1 MNCRISIAESHVW
14 LVWGRVAWFTAVC
27 LGCFGYFGSTRVS
40 FAQEPAVELD
50 AAAKAAEARL
60 RAILPADSEAM
71 AMLEAIVQGQS
82 MTRQDGWFKTAIS
95 QSKYPWE
102 SQLSRYDQDDDGQIS
117 RVEFAGDGQWFA
129 ALDRNGDGVLSRED
143 HQWNVEPA
151 SGTLRQLLQRLDGDD
166 DGRIT
171 RDEFQRFGDGLLS
184 QEQDYWSLDELRRW
198 LDPPPRVAGVPAERP
213 TPSQLMIG
221 LEKQEIGS
229 HLPGP
234 NVGEIAM
241 DFTLKTLDGQAV
253 TLSQRC
259 SEKPVVLIFGNFTCG
274 PFRAEAG
281 NLERLY
287 ERYGEQFHFLVVYV
301 REAHPSDGW
310 AMRRNEAAEIV
321 LPQPQKYEE
330 RSAVAKQCRSFMGD
344 RIPLVVDEMDDPVG
358 REYSGMPSRLYL
370 LDADRQVLFKSGRG
384 PHYFRPSELEEA
396 LLWHLTAAGNRGEG
410 DSEPTR
416 PENESPNSGVDGGS
430 GDETLSANL
439 QSDAAWRKLGVQFP
453 RLPLW
458 ATRLAETLPESTL
471 ALLELDYRHRRQ
483 NPLGAVQAAKLRWI
497 VADALGSSYGRQAAE
512 FDLRG
517 EGWSDEELSTWA
529 RDWNATESVD
539 REVLQFARQLTVAGH
554 AVTDE
559 AVTRLLRQS
568 DAETVVAVVHT
579 VAFANFQNRL
589 FFGISD
595 NVSAEDVWG
604 AIQPPTGWRTEVAP
618 ELAARRAMEEASQVA
633 QERGVVVQPLGWG
646 TSNVPWIKS
655 KLTAQTQRS
664 LRVPLPELSRLD
676 FLPEEER
683 LRSEKVIWSR
693 VSLGY
698 QPELTQGWFKLM
710 RTFRRES
717 ELDRV
722 FSNSMFWVVT
732 RTNECFY

>member
-1 MNCRISIAESHVW
+1 MNCKISIAEGRVW

-27 LGCFGYFGSTRVS
+27 LGCFVYFGSTRVS

-117 RVEFAGDGQWFA
+117 RAEFAVDGQWFA
-129 ALDRNGDGVLSRED
+129 ALDRNGDGVISRED

-151 SGTLRQLLQRLDGDD
+151 SGTLRQLLRRLDGDD

-198 LDPPPRVAGVPAERP
+198 LDPPPRVSGVQAERP

-370 LDADRQVLFKSGRG
+370 LDGDRQVLFKSGRG

-396 LLWHLTAAGNRGEG
+396 LLWHLAAAGSRGEG

-416 PENESPNSGVDGGS
+416 PENESPNSGVDGEAD
-430 GDETLSANL
+430 DETLGANL
-439 QSDAAWRKLGVQFP
+439 QSEAAWRKLGVQFP

-471 ALLELDYRHRRQ
+471 ALLELDYRHRRE
-483 NPLGAVQAAKLRWI
+483 NPLGAERAAKLRWV
-497 VADALGSSYGRQAAE
+497 VADALESVRGRQAAE
-512 FDLRG
+512 FDLRA
-517 EGWSDEELSTWA
+517 EGWTEE
-529 RDWNATESVD
+529 
-539 REVLQFARQLTVAGH
+539 EVLIWTSSWDRADAEESEVMRFARQLTVAGH

-559 AVTRLLRQS
+559 VVASLLRQS
-568 DAETVVAVVHT
+568 DPETVVAAVHT

-589 FFGISD
+589 YLGLLDNEHSD
-595 NVSAEDVWG
+595 VG
-604 AIQPPTGWRTEVAP
+604 LGPILPPAGWRTNESSP
-618 ELAARRAMEEASQVA
+618 LPSRRSIEEANKIA
-633 QERGVVVQPLGWG
+633 ADLNLVVPPLDWG
-646 TSNVPWIKS
+646 TVNVPWIKS

>member
-1 MNCRISIAESHVW
+1 MKFRLDRSTGGAWRVI
-14 LVWGRVAWFTAVC
+14 GRVGWFLTAC
-27 LGCFGYFGSTRVS
+27 LGCLGYAGATFVS
-40 FAQEPAVELD
+40 FAQEQVVELD
-50 AAAKAAEARL
+50 DAAKAAEARL

-82 MTRQDGWFKTAIS
+82 MSRQDGWFKTAIS
-95 QSKYPWE
+95 QSRYSWE
-102 SQLSRYDQDDDGQIS
+102 SQVSRYDQDGDGRIS
-117 RVEFAGDGQWFA
+117 QAEFAGAVQWFA
-129 ALDRNGDGVLSRED
+129 ALDRNGDRVLSAED

-151 SGTLRQLLQRLDGDD
+151 SGTLRQLLRRLDGDD

-171 RDEFQRFGDGLLS
+171 REEFQRFGDGLLS

-198 LDPPPRVAGVPAERP
+198 LDPPPRVAGVQAERP

-253 TLSQRC
+253 TLSQLC

-330 RSAVAKQCRSFMGD
+330 RTAVAKQCRSFMGD

-358 REYSGMPSRLYL
+358 RQYSGMPSRLYL

-396 LLWHLTAAGNRGEG
+396 LLWHLTDGVEVGESATEQSIDEEAAATEL
-410 DSEPTR
+410 
-416 PENESPNSGVDGGS
+416 ESGPAN
-430 GDETLSANL
+430 DETPDANFH
-439 QSDAAWRKLGVQFP
+439 SEAAWRKMGVRFP
-453 RLPLW
+453 RLPVW
-458 ATRLAETLPESTL
+458 AERLAETLPESTL
-471 ALLELDYRHRRQ
+471 ALLELDYRHRRL
-483 NPLGAVQAAKLRWI
+483 NPLGAAQAAKLRWI
-497 VADALGSSYGRQAAE
+497 VADALGSSYGRQSAE

-517 EGWSDEELSTWA
+517 EGWSDEELSTWT
-529 RDWNATESVD
+529 RDWNATESPD

-559 AVTRLLRQS
+559 AVASLLGQS
-568 DAETVVAVVHT
+568 DPETVVAMVHT

-589 FFGISD
+589 HMGILDEGS
-595 NVSAEDVWG
+595 VEAHLGPVL
-604 AIQPPTGWRTEVAP
+604 PPSGWQTGDGL
-618 ELAARRAMEEASQVA
+618 ELPSRRSIDEANQIA
-633 QERGVVVQPLGWG
+633 QDLNLMVPPLDWG
-646 TSNVPWIKS
+646 TVNLPLIKT

-683 LRSEKVIWSR
+683 RRSEKVIWSR
-693 VSLGY
+693 VSLSY

-710 RTFRRES
+710 RTFRRET

-732 RTNECFY
+732 RANECFY

>member
-1 MNCRISIAESHVW
+1 MKYIQNRAAGHAWPVA
-14 LVWGRVAWFTAVC
+14 GRVGWFLTAC
-27 LGCFGYFGSTRVS
+27 LGCVGYLGTLCAS
-40 FAQEPAVELD
+40 FAQEPVVELD
-50 AAAKAAEARL
+50 EAARAAEAQL

-102 SQLSRYDQDDDGQIS
+102 TQLSRYDQDDDGQIS
-117 RVEFAGDGQWFA
+117 RAEFAGDGQWFA

-151 SGTLRQLLQRLDGDD
+151 SGTLRQLLRRLDADD

-171 RDEFQRFGDGLLS
+171 RGEFQQFGDGLLG

-198 LDPPPRVAGVPAERP
+198 LDPPPRVAGVSMERP

-234 NVGEIAM
+234 SLGEVGM

-253 TLSQRC
+253 TLSRLC

-321 LPQPQKYEE
+321 LPQPLKYEE

-370 LDADRQVLFKSGRG
+370 LDAERRVVFKSGRG

-396 LLWHLTAAGNRGEG
+396 LLWHLTNGADASEPATEPEPAAG
-410 DSEPTR
+410 
-416 PENESPNSGVDGGS
+416 SPS
-430 GDETLSANL
+430 DETLGANGP
-439 QSDAAWRKLGVQFP
+439 SEAAWRKMGVRFP
-453 RLPLW
+453 GLPLW
-458 ATRLAETLPESTL
+458 AERLAETLPESTL
-471 ALLELDYRHRRQ
+471 ALLELDYRHRRL

-517 EGWSDEELSTWA
+517 EGWSDEEVSAWA
-529 RDWNATESVD
+529 RDWNGTESPD
-539 REVLQFARQLTVAGH
+539 RDVLRFARQLTVAGH

-559 AVTRLLRQS
+559 AVASLLGQS
-568 DAETVVAVVHT
+568 DPETVVATVHT

-589 FFGISD
+589 HMGILDEGS
-595 NVSAEDVWG
+595 VEQHWG
-604 AIQPPTGWRTEVAP
+604 AVQPPSGWRTEDGR
-618 ELAARRAMEEASQVA
+618 ELPSRQSIDEANQIAADLNL
-633 QERGVVVQPLGWG
+633 VVPPLDWG
-646 TSNVPWIKS
+646 TVNVPWIKS

-710 RTFRRES
+710 RTFRRET

-732 RTNECFY
+732 RANECFY

>member
-1 MNCRISIAESHVW
+1 MKYRGNRAMSHAWRV
-14 LVWGRVAWFTAVC
+14 VGRVGWCLTAC
-27 LGCFGYFGSTRVS
+27 LGCFGYVGAVCLSA
-40 FAQEPAVELD
+40 AQEPVVELD
-50 AAAKAAEARL
+50 EAARAAETRL
-60 RAILPADSEAM
+60 RASLPADSEAM

-102 SQLSRYDQDDDGQIS
+102 TQLSRYDRDGDGQIARS
-117 RVEFAGDGQWFA
+117 EFGGEATWFA
-129 ALDRNGDGVLSRED
+129 ALDRNADGVLSRED

-151 SGTLRQLLQRLDGDD
+151 SGTLRQVLRRLDADD

-171 RDEFQRFGDGLLS
+171 REEFQQFGDGLLS

-198 LDPPPRVAGVPAERP
+198 LDPPPRVAGAMAERP

-234 NVGEIAM
+234 SLGEVGM
-241 DFTLKTLDGQAV
+241 DFTLKTLEGQAV
-253 TLSQRC
+253 TLSRLC

-321 LPQPQKYEE
+321 LPQPLKYEE
-330 RSAVAKQCRSFMGD
+330 RSAVARQCRSFMGD

-370 LDADRQVLFKSGRG
+370 LDAERRVVFKSGRG

-396 LLWHLTAAGNRGEG
+396 LLWHLTDGAAASDGDGAATGEQELSQQSGSQSSRATLAAGAGEG
-410 DSEPTR
+410 SAIAWQQMGIEFPQLPVWAEQLAGSV
-416 PENESPNSGVDGGS
+416 PE
-430 GDETLSANL
+430 A
-439 QSDAAWRKLGVQFP
+439 
-453 RLPLW
+453 
-458 ATRLAETLPESTL
+458 TL
-471 ALLELDYRHRRQ
+471 ALLELDYRHRRE
-483 NPLGAVQAAKLRWI
+483 NPLGAERAAKLRWV
-497 VADALGSSYGRQAAE
+497 VADALESVRGRQAAE
-512 FDLRG
+512 FDLRA
-517 EGWSDEELSTWA
+517 EGWTEE
-529 RDWNATESVD
+529 
-539 REVLQFARQLTVAGH
+539 EVLVWTSSWDRADAEESEVMRFARQLTLAGH

-559 AVTRLLRQS
+559 VVASLLRQS
-568 DAETVVAVVHT
+568 DPETVVATVHT

-589 FFGISD
+589 YLGLLD
-595 NVSAEDVWG
+595 NEDSEVG
-604 AIQPPTGWRTEVAP
+604 LGLILPPAGWRTNESSQLP
-618 ELAARRAMEEASQVA
+618 PRRSIDEANQMA
-633 QERGVVVQPLGWG
+633 QELKLVVPPLEWG
-646 TSNVPWIKS
+646 AVNLPWIKS

-683 LRSEKVIWSR
+683 SRSEKVIWSR

-732 RTNECFY
+732 RANECFY

>member
-1 MNCRISIAESHVW
+1 MNCRISIAESRVW

-27 LGCFGYFGSTRVS
+27 LGCFGYLGSTRVS

-50 AAAKAAEARL
+50 AAAQAAEARL
-60 RAILPADSEAM
+60 RAVLPADSEAM

-102 SQLSRYDQDDDGQIS
+102 SQLSRYDQDGDGQIS
-117 RVEFAGDGQWFA
+117 RDEFVGEGGWFA
-129 ALDRNGDGVLSRED
+129 ALDRNADGVLSRED

-151 SGTLRQLLQRLDGDD
+151 SGTLRQLLRRLDGDD

-198 LDPPPRVAGVPAERP
+198 LDPPPRVAGVQAERP

-234 NVGEIAM
+234 NVGEIGM

-253 TLSQRC
+253 TLSRWC
-259 SEKPVVLIFGNFTCG
+259 SEKPVVLVFGNFTCG

-321 LPQPQKYEE
+321 LPQPLKYEE
-330 RSAVAKQCRSFMGD
+330 RTAVARQCRSFMGD

-358 REYSGMPSRLYL
+358 RQYSGMPSRLYL
-370 LDADRQVLFKSGRG
+370 LDADRRVLFKSGRG

-396 LLWHLTAAGNRGEG
+396 LLWHLTENAENAEQGAEQLPAATTSSTVGQDGSSSDGRVAAGA
-410 DSEPTR
+410 T
-416 PENESPNSGVDGGS
+416 
-430 GDETLSANL
+430 
-439 QSDAAWRKLGVQFP
+439 SDAAWRKLGIEFP
-453 RLPLW
+453 RLPVW

-471 ALLELDYRHRRQ
+471 ALLELDHRHRRE
-483 NPLGAVQAAKLRWI
+483 NPLGAVQAAKLRWV
-497 VADALGSSYGRQAAE
+497 VADALSSSYGRQAAE
-512 FDLRG
+512 FDLG
-517 EGWSDEELSTWA
+517 AEGWTEE
-529 RDWNATESVD
+529 
-539 REVLQFARQLTVAGH
+539 EVLMWTSGWDRADAAESEVMRFARQLTVAGH
-554 AVTDE
+554 AVTDKVV
-559 AVTRLLRQS
+559 ASLLQQS
-568 DAETVVAVVHT
+568 DPETVVATVHT

-589 FFGISD
+589 YLGMLDDMSG
-595 NVSAEDVWG
+595 EDAWG
-604 AIQPPTGWRTEVAP
+604 PIQPPSGWRTAETSP
-618 ELAARRAMEEASQVA
+618 LAERRSLEDANRIA
-633 QERGVVVQPLGWG
+633 QEQRVIAPALGWG
-646 TSNVPWIKS
+646 ASDLPWIQS
-655 KLTAQTQRS
+655 KLAAQTQRS

-683 LRSEKVIWSR
+683 SRSEKVIWSR
-693 VSLGY
+693 LSLGY